1 MERRGEPW
9 KWLWTLM
16 CYSTAAPEGAAALAT
31 VPAALVASVMDL
43 TVLAAHLADLAHTV
57 LVASVMDLTVP
68 AALVASAMGHTAL
81 AVHSGL
87 TAHSA
92 DLAHMVHSGPMVLA
106 AADSLVTA
114 HTALAVRTAPAAHSG
129 PMAHMVPDSTVVD
142 FTGATPWC
150 TIIASMAPDS
160 TASCMRPVSIT
171 PVRCITITVVG
182 ACSGPSGDI
191 AAITDRSSTS
201 DVRATH
207 SDHTV
212 ATSTAPTIT
221 AGGEATAGIIRAPGA
236 VAGLAFSRWAVARKT
251 SKSKPATP
259 PNRVSAKSWPLD
271 LS

>member
-57 LVASVMDLTVP
+57 LVASVMDLTVLAAHLADP
-68 AALVASAMGHTAL
+68 AHTALVAADSLVTVHTAL
-81 AVHSGL
+81 AVHI
-87 TAHSA
+87 
-92 DLAHMVHSGPMVLA
+92 V
-106 AADSLVTA
+106 
-114 HTALAVRTAPAAHSG
+114 PAAHSD

-150 TIIASMAPDS
+150 IIIASMAPDS

>member
-1 MERRGEPW
+1 MNTMERRGKPW

-16 CYSTAAPEGAAALAT
+16 CYSTAAPEGAAASAV
-31 VPAALVASVMDL
+31 VPAVALAAALVAALVTAPAAPVASVMDL
-43 TVLAAHLADLAHTV
+43 TVLA
-57 LVASVMDLTVP
+57 
-68 AALVASAMGHTAL
+68 
-81 AVHSGL
+81 VHSGL
-87 TAHSA
+87 TALAAHSDLTAHTAHSA
-92 DLAHMVHSGPMVLA
+92 DLAHTVLA
-106 AADSLVTA
+106 AADSLATA
-114 HTALAVRTAPAAHSG
+114 HTALAVRTVPAVHSG
-129 PMAHMVPDSTVVD
+129 LMAHMVPDSTVVD

-150 TIIASMAPDS
+150 IIIASMAPDS

-182 ACSGPSGDI
+182 AYSGPSGDI

-201 DVRATH
+201 DVRATR

-236 VAGLAFSRWAVARKT
+236 VAGLAFSRWAVVQKT
-251 SKSKPATP
+251 SKSKPATL
-259 PNRVSAKSWPLD
+259 PNRVSVKSWPLG

>member
-1 MERRGEPW
+1 MNTMERRGKPW

-16 CYSTAAPEGAAALAT
+16 CYSTAAPEGAAASAVVPAVALAAASVAALVT
-31 VPAALVASVMDL
+31 VPAVLVASVMDL
-43 TVLAAHLADLAHTV
+43 TVLA
-57 LVASVMDLTVP
+57 
-68 AALVASAMGHTAL
+68 
-81 AVHSGL
+81 VHSGL
-87 TAHSA
+87 TAHTAHSA
-92 DLAHMVHSGPMVLA
+92 DLAHMVHLADLAHTVLA

-114 HTALAVRTAPAAHSG
+114 HTVLAVRTVPAAHSD

-150 TIIASMAPDS
+150 IIIASMAPDS

-171 PVRCITITVVG
+171 PVRCITITAVG
-182 ACSGPSGDI
+182 AYSGPSGDI

-201 DVRATH
+201 DVRATR

-221 AGGEATAGIIRAPGA
+221 AGGEDTAGIIRAPGA
-236 VAGLAFSRWAVARKT
+236 VAGLAFSRWAVVQKT
-251 SKSKPATP
+251 SKSKPATL
-259 PNRVSAKSWPLD
+259 PNRVSVKSWPLG